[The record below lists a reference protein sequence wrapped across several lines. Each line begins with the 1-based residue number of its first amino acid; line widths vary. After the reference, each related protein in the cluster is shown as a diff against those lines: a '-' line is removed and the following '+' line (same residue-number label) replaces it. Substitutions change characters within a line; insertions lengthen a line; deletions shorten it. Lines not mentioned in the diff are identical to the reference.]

1 MGSIIETFDPLA
13 RLLLE
18 AMLNTLWQ
26 GMLIAALVWLSLRFA
41 KRASATTRHAVWL
54 VTLLTIGALPF
65 AAIVAKRNISPA
77 GSSVQPARRETAAPA
92 VQSASPIVTPEARQI
107 ADPFLI
113 DNEIARL
120 NSPGRQIQP
129 VLNDDFNRSSQPG
142 AKIATFD
149 ESSKAVPTV
158 AAVSS
163 KVEKKSLWRRARNW
177 MANVFSGITPLAL
190 TGLWLMVC
198 ALLLW
203 RIARSYRAVFRMRGQ
218 LGFVPSHQRE
228 RVRRLAEMFGIG
240 RPVHAFTSGQV
251 SAPMTIG
258 SFKPLIILP
267 SDLAASLSPPDFESV
282 VAHELAHIKRWDY
295 LTNLLQRLVQS
306 FLFFHPAVWFINK
319 QLIVRAHDIVD

>member
-1 MGSIIETFDPLA
+1 MGSMIENLDPLA

-26 GMLIAALVWLSLRFA
+26 GTMIAALVWLSLRFA

-65 AAIVAKRNISPA
+65 AAIVGKRNISPA
-77 GSSVQPARRETAAPA
+77 DSTVQPARRATTAPA
-92 VQSASPIVTPEARQI
+92 AESASPTVTPEARQI

-113 DNEIARL
+113 DSEIARL
-120 NSPGRQIQP
+120 NSPVRQFQP
-129 VLNDDFNRSSQPG
+129 RVNDDLNRLSQPG
-142 AKIATFD
+142 ASAGIATLD
-149 ESSKAVPTV
+149 ESSKAVP
-158 AAVSS
+158 AAAIASS
-163 KVEKKSLWRRARNW
+163 KVEKMSLWRRARNW
-177 MANVFSGITPLAL
+177 VANVFNEIGPLAF

-203 RIARSYRAVFRMRGQ
+203 RIARSYQAVSRMRGQ

-258 SFKPLIILP
+258 SFKPLII
-267 SDLAASLSPPDFESV
+267 
-282 VAHELAHIKRWDY
+282 
-295 LTNLLQRLVQS
+295 
-306 FLFFHPAVWFINK
+306 
-319 QLIVRAHDIVD
+319 